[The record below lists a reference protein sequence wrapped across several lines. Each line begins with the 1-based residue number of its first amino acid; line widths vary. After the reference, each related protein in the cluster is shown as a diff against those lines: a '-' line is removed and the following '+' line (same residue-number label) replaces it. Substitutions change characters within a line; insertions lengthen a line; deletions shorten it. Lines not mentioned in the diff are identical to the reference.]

1 MKRIANR
8 TIEEILATL
17 EIKKITSLKEALI
30 TFLAK
35 IDIQFLSRNGY
46 KESNGQKK
54 RLLKKHNVMM
64 KYFNITF
71 KEFLDKYNGP
81 KIYEEDVDMSD
92 IIWVCWW
99 QGYDNAPEIVKKCI
113 DSMRRNC
120 GSKKLVII
128 DESNYKDYV
137 HIPGWIEEKKEKG
150 IITRTHFSDITRL
163 CLLAEHGGLW
173 LDSTFFCVD
182 SLEPYFNYP
191 LWSIKRPD
199 YLHCSIAGGMFA
211 TYSLRCSFE
220 NRWIFKTIL
229 DLYLHYWE
237 INERQIDYLTLDYMF
252 VLAQQIDERIKNEFE
267 KIIPNNPNCDELI
280 KVINKEFNKDEWDKL
295 KENTRLF
302 KLSWKF
308 KFKNDKQT
316 FFRFLIDNKLN

>member
-8 TIEEILATL
+8 IKEEILATK
-17 EIKKITSLKEALI
+17 EVIKVTSFKEAII

-35 IDIQFLSRNGY
+35 IDIQILSRNGY
-46 KESNGQKK
+46 KENNSQKR
-54 RLLKKHNVMM
+54 RLLKKHDIMM

-71 KEFLDKYNGP
+71 KEFLDKYDGP
-81 KIYEEDVDMSD
+81 KISEEDVDMSD
-92 IIWVCWW
+92 TIWVCWW
-99 QGYDNAPEIVKKCI
+99 QGYDNAPKIVRKCL
-113 DSMRRNC
+113 DSIKRNC
-120 GSKKLVII
+120 GTKKVVII
-128 DESNYKDYV
+128 DESNYKNYV
-137 HIPGWIEEKKEKG
+137 HIPEWIEEKKKKG
-150 IITRTHFSDITRL
+150 IISRTHFSDITRL
-163 CLLAEHGGLW
+163 CLLAEHGGIW
-173 LDSTFFCVD
+173 LDSTFFCID
-182 SLEPYFNYP
+182 SLEPYFNYS

-199 YLHCSIAGGMFA
+199 YLHCSIAKGLFA
-211 TYSLRCSFE
+211 TYSLRCSYE

-280 KVINKEFNKDEWDKL
+280 KVINKKYNEEEWDIL

-308 KFKNDKQT
+308 KFKEDKQT
-316 FFRFLIDNKLN
+316 YIKFLMENKLN